1 MEKGR
6 DSNMKVRLRNFL
18 HDFWWFQLIAMT
30 VIEGVFFAHIYELRL
45 QTGVWNALM
54 LFIFAFSLLAYA
66 AVWTYYIVQACKKK
80 KQYEKEHSGKAPV
93 FRNSNT
99 K

>member
-1 MEKGR
+1 
-6 DSNMKVRLRNFL
+6 MKVRLRNFL
-18 HDFWWFQLIAMT
+18 PDFWWLQIIAMT

-66 AVWTYYIVQACKKK
+66 AAWTYYIVRAYKKK
-80 KQYEKEHSGKAPV
+80 RQYEKKHSADTP
-93 FRNSNT
+93 FYRNI